1 MKKALVLLADGFE
14 EVEGI
19 TQIDFLRRAGIEV
32 VTAGVTGTEVKGGHG
47 IGVEADIL
55 LEKVN
60 GDFDAVV
67 IPGGKGGA
75 DNIAASREAVALIKE
90 YFGAG
95 KLVAAICASPG
106 VVLGPNGILEGKR
119 ATCYPGFE
127 DRFPDSAEHV
137 EDRVVVDGTLITS
150 KGPGTA
156 ARFAV
161 EIIRYLLDDETAQ
174 KIAETTLQNF

>member
-1 MKKALVLLADGFE
+1 MRAVVLLADGFE

-32 VTAGVTGTEVKGGHG
+32 VTAGVTGKRVEGGHG
-47 IGVEADIL
+47 IRVEADTGL
-55 LEKVN
+55 RKLY

-75 DNIAASREAVALIKE
+75 DTIAASREAVELIRK
-90 YFGAG
+90 YFEAG

-106 VVLGPNGILEGKR
+106 VVLGPNGILEGRR

-137 EDRVVVDGTLITS
+137 EDRVVIDGNLITS

-156 ARFAV
+156 ALFAV
-161 EIIRYLLDDETAQ
+161 EIIRYLLDDETAG
-174 KIAETTLQNF
+174 KIAESTLQNF

>member
-1 MKKALVLLADGFE
+1 MRALVLLADGFE

-32 VTAGVTGTEVKGGHG
+32 VTAGVTGKTIEGGHG
-47 IGVEADIL
+47 IRIEADTKLKKI
-55 LEKVN
+55 
-60 GDFDAVV
+60 GTDFDAVV

-75 DNIAASREAVALIKE
+75 DNIAASRDAIELIEE
-90 YFGAG
+90 YLRKG

-127 DRFPDSAEHV
+127 DGFPESATHV
-137 EDRVVVDGTLITS
+137 EDRVVVDGNLITS

-156 ARFAV
+156 ALFAV
-161 EIIRYLLDDETAQ
+161 EIIRYLLDDEAAD
-174 KIAETTLQNF
+174 KITEATLQKF